1 MPSDTRDAH
10 LFMAKVRALGTVAF
24 PAELGQFLSAWGL
37 RVVLLGVLLKK
48 DHFHLETSCLC
59 GCQDPLSLMDH
70 LRQVGPQSCLGHQ
83 FSSMGLAFLGLVLLQ
98 ALACSQCVGGAG
110 DRCAFLVFLWPGP
123 GGGEKE
129 LRTRPGPAP
138 GHHATAL
145 LRRWALAVPMQGPSR
160 NVNQVSVHKGAEL
173 PPSPQT
179 RV

>member
-98 ALACSQCVGGAG
+98 ALGLFSVCGWGRGQVCLPGFSMAWAWRGRKGTQDSAWTCPRSPCNSAAEEVGLGRPYAG
-110 DRCAFLVFLWPGP
+110 
-123 GGGEKE
+123 
-129 LRTRPGPAP
+129 T
-138 GHHATAL
+138 
-145 LRRWALAVPMQGPSR
+145 
-160 NVNQVSVHKGAEL
+160 
-173 PPSPQT
+173 
-179 RV
+179 